1 MSVER
6 KQSQEHNDL
15 ALASGQLSWWD
26 TVRHHGYYYRE
37 VAVATLIFGIY
48 IHVSRLVFGDELL
61 LRYLLKPVVDEAL
74 AIPMTDAA
82 IAGFAGGKRLSLR
95 SRAHKNTTM
104 VIFGFILMSVPI

>member
-48 IHVSRLVFGDELL
+48 LHVSRLVFGDELL
-61 LRYLLKPVVDEAL
+61 LRYLLQTGGRRGVNHSDDVRGDRWLRWVEAA
-74 AIPMTDAA
+74 AIPQQ
-82 IAGFAGGKRLSLR
+82 S
-95 SRAHKNTTM
+95 S
-104 VIFGFILMSVPI
+104 